1 MQPRTQFVEFVA
13 GTISSNSCEHMNLFQ
28 MLKIDEGCKLTLYK
42 DTMGYWT
49 VGIGHLVT
57 KNPSKDFA
65 ISILG
70 GETISQFTAELMF
83 NADVNKAI
91 SAIQKSDLNRVYNSL
106 DDTRKMAL
114 VNMVFQMGAAGVAG
128 FKNSL
133 RLLEQKQWKQ
143 AAINLAQSK
152 WYRQTPNR
160 AKRVISVF
168 ETGTLNA
175 YQ

>member
-1 MQPRTQFVEFVA
+1 MPMT
-13 GTISSNSCEHMNLFQ
+13 LFQ
-28 MLKIDEGCKLTLYK
+28 MLKYDEGCKLTLYK
-42 DTMGYWT
+42 DTEGYFT
-49 VGIGHLVT
+49 IGIGHLVT
-57 KNPSKDFA
+57 KNPNKEVA
-65 ISILG
+65 IMILG
-70 GETISQFTAELMF
+70 GETISQFTAEAMF
-83 NADVNKAI
+83 NADIKKSI
-91 SAIQKSDLNRVYNSL
+91 SAINNNSDLNRVYTSL